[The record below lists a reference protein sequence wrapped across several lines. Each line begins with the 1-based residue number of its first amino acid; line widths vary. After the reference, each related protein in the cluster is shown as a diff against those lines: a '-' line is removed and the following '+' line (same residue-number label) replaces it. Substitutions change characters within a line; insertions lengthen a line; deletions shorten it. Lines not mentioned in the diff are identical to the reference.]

1 MNFQLELGNSLLRIN
16 RISKSNFVD
25 ERSYSKM
32 KVHVRIIIRSFNANA
47 RGRERNPRNGNA
59 NASANDGKL
68 ARIDSK
74 NIVKMRI
81 IIQIYYRLSTYH
93 IQIHV

>member
-68 ARIDSK
+68 AR
-74 NIVKMRI
+74 MR
-81 IIQIYYRLSTYH
+81 IIQIYNRLSTYH